1 MKPAGQLPLDLGH
14 RPAMGGEDFLVAP
27 SNADAVGWL
36 DRWPG
41 GWPAPA
47 LTVFGP
53 AGCGKTH
60 LVQVWR
66 ARSHA
71 AVTGA
76 DTLDA
81 ADLPALL
88 ATANAVVVEDA
99 DAVAGKPAREEALF
113 HLYNLARDSGGHLL
127 LLSRKP
133 PARWRIRLPDLRSRL
148 RAAPAVGVEPPDD
161 ALLAAVLVKLFADR
175 QLRPGMDLVSYL
187 LTRMER
193 SLDSARR
200 VVAALD
206 RASLAAHRPLTV
218 PLARAVLADLDA
230 EDAKN
235 QNTKGVDE
243 NGSGNRRT
251 ARHRVRGQQGA
262 G

>member
-1 MKPAGQLPLDLGH
+1 MTIAAQIPLDLGH
-14 RPAMGGEDFLVAP
+14 RVAIGSEDFLVAP
-27 SNADAVGWL
+27 SNADAVAWL
-36 DRWPG
+36 DRWPS
-41 GWPAPA
+41 WPAPA
-47 LTVFGP
+47 LTVYGP

-60 LVQVWR
+60 LGHVWR

-71 AVTGA
+71 PIVAGDA
-76 DTLDA
+76 LDS

-88 ATANAVVVEDA
+88 GRANAVVVEDA
-99 DAVAGKPAREEALF
+99 DRVAGAPAREEALF

-133 PARWRIRLPDLRSRL
+133 PARWRVTLPDLRSRIK
-148 RAAPAVGVEPPDD
+148 AAPAVGVEAPDD

-175 QLRPGMDLVSYL
+175 QLRPGMDLLTYL

-193 SLDSARR
+193 SLDAARR

-218 PLARAVLADLDA
+218 PLAREVLAELDH
-230 EDAKN
+230 ETGGKD
-235 QNTKGVDE
+235 D
-243 NGSGNRRT
+243 GSGNRRPP
-251 ARHRVRGQQGA
+251 RHRVRSQQGA